1 MDGKLMKR
9 LITAFL
15 IPLLIA
21 VPELAFAQR
30 GVQAIVTQQTSAAT
44 APSVAAVWAVAA
56 YTTLSQTISP
66 TAGQLLVAATTST
79 GASLV
84 TPSGCGTWTE
94 RGTADS
100 QNDAIWSAPVT
111 SSGSCTVSL
120 SNTSTFG
127 GLALWEINT
136 VSQTVD
142 AAANTESYTASP
154 AVGASVTTTV
164 ANDLVVGEC
173 SASVNTPTYT
183 IISPFINDFNGSSGA
198 ITLGM
203 AHYVKVSAGSI
214 TPSWTTNE
222 SSAWFCSTLAVKP

>member
-111 SSGSCTVSL
+111 SSGSCTITLTAPSSAL
-120 SNTSTFG
+120 E
-127 GLALWEINT
+127 LWEINT

-173 SASVNTPTYT
+173 LTTITTATYT

>member
-1 MDGKLMKR
+1 MKR
-9 LITAFL
+9 LITALL
-15 IPLLIA
+15 IPFLIA

-111 SSGSCTVSL
+111 SSGSCTITLTAPSSAL
-120 SNTSTFG
+120 E
-127 GLALWEINT
+127 LWEINT

-173 SASVNTPTYT
+173 LTTVTTATYT
-183 IISPFINDFNGSSGA
+183 IISPFINDFNGTSGTT
-198 ITLGM
+198 ISVGM
-203 AHYVKVSAGSI
+203 AHYVKASAGAVN
-214 TPSWTTNE
+214 PSWTTNQTG
-222 SSAWFCSTLAVKP
+222 AWFCSTLAVQP

>member
-111 SSGSCTVSL
+111 SSGSCTITLTAPSSAL
-120 SNTSTFG
+120 E
-127 GLALWEINT
+127 LWEINT

-173 SASVNTPTYT
+173 LTTVTTATYT
-183 IISPFINDFNGSSGA
+183 IISPFINDFNGTSGTT
-198 ITLGM
+198 ISVGM
-203 AHYVKVSAGSI
+203 AHYVKASAGAVN
-214 TPSWTTNE
+214 PSWTTNQTG
-222 SSAWFCSTLAVKP
+222 AWFCSTLAVQP

>member
-9 LITAFL
+9 LITALL
-15 IPLLIA
+15 IPFLIA

-30 GVQAIVTQQTSAAT
+30 GMQAIVTQQASAAT

-111 SSGSCTVSL
+111 SSGSCTITLTAPSSAL
-120 SNTSTFG
+120 E
-127 GLALWEINT
+127 LWEINT

-183 IISPFINDFNGSSGA
+183 IISPFINDFNGTSGTT
-198 ITLGM
+198 ISVGM
-203 AHYVKVSAGSI
+203 AHYVKASAGAVN
-214 TPSWTTNE
+214 PSWTTNE
-222 SSAWFCSTLAVKP
+222 SSAWFCSTLAVQP